1 MVCQRYALFVGDNG
15 RKVTQP
21 LHTEGDAPRQYTCR
35 DGTVLPLVMVAR
47 YHEDTQH
54 TSHVELVMPPRR
66 EPNVVDALDAMQA
79 RVRAQHVRRAS

>member
-1 MVCQRYALFVGDNG
+1 MSCTRYALFVGDNG

-21 LHTEGDAPRQYTCR
+21 LCTEGDAPKQYTCR

-47 YHEDTQH
+47 YHEDTGPGE
-54 TSHVELVMPPRR
+54 SPSLL
-66 EPNVVDALDAMQA
+66 DALDAMQA